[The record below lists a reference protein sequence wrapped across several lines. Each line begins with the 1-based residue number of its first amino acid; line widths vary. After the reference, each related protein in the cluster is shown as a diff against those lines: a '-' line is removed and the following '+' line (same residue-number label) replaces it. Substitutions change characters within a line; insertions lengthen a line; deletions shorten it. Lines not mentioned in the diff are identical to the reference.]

1 MSTNT
6 LIGIPRCS
14 LSSLSLTD
22 TCPFIHPRFR
32 VTTAVMKHHGW
43 YQLGKNRE
51 SWLPCPEPQP
61 TERTQCKNS
70 NRKRNWRQELRPRLW
85 TVLLTGWLLRALSSS
100 LLTVSRTSPGMP
112 PYTVGQT
119 HSHQSFIRKML
130 YRVAYNQ
137 IFESH
142 VLSRVSFLSDDES
155 LWQDWHKAS
164 QHSLNTH
171 THLAIRYS
179 SEDGYAF

>member
-22 TCPFIHPRFR
+22 TCPFIHPRVR

-130 YRVAYNQ
+130 YRLPITRY
-137 IFESH
+137 
-142 VLSRVSFLSDDES
+142 SRVMFSVGCPSSQMMRVCDRTDIKL
-155 LWQDWHKAS
+155 AS
-164 QHSLNTH
+164 TV
-171 THLAIRYS
+171 
-179 SEDGYAF
+179 